1 MNEHLEKLYLELST
15 LENQGITIW
24 LEGSK
29 SDSKHIAKELCIHEE
44 TSYMRD
50 YIFDQGVLKEVHF
63 DKIKKTTNNQLKKTN
78 QNKTNPEGGT
88 ALNAHLII
96 RNIVYELA

>member
-29 SDSKHIAKELCIHEE
+29 SDSKHSAKELCIHEE

-63 DKIKKTTNNQLKKTN
+63 DKIKKD
-78 QNKTNPEGGT
+78 NK
-88 ALNAHLII
+88 
-96 RNIVYELA
+96 